1 MKVEYKKSFDDDL
14 KYLDK
19 NILDKLFSIIF
30 TLKDSSSIKEIS
42 NIKKLRGYKNI
53 YRIKIGNYRLGFT
66 FENNLIVLER
76 FLHRK
81 DIYKR
86 FPK

>member
-42 NIKKLRGYKNI
+42 NIKKLRWYKNI
-53 YRIKIGNYRLGFT
+53 YRIKIWNYRLWFT

>member
-42 NIKKLRGYKNI
+42 NIKKLR
-53 YRIKIGNYRLGFT
+53 
-66 FENNLIVLER
+66 
-76 FLHRK
+76 
-81 DIYKR
+81 
-86 FPK
+86 